1 VERLGGER
9 LGEERLG
16 EERLGVEWSGE
27 VRSSE
32 VMCRVGCSK
41 KQKKNLAEKNSPAFR
56 EDVWIRLDASGYVWM
71 RFVKFCQLPSIL

>member
-1 VERLGGER
+1 
-9 LGEERLG
+9 
-16 EERLGVEWSGE
+16 